1 MAILR
6 YEGAPVVDPA
16 GAMPA
21 PSLKQTLKEIDLV
34 PYQDPAPVRLL
45 RLLS

>member
-6 YEGAPVVDPA
+6 YEGAPAVDPA

-21 PSLKQTLKEIDLV
+21 PPLKQTLKETDLV
-34 PYQDPAPVRLL
+34 PYQNPAPVRLS
-45 RLLS
+45 RSMS